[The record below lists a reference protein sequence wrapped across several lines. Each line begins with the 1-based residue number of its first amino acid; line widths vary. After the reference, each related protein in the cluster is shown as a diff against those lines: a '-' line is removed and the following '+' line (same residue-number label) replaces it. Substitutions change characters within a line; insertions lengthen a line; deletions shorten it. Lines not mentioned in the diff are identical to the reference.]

1 MNTTIASSDKKNR
14 AGLLPAA
21 VVWRASQL
29 ARPIQDQSRSAE
41 TEPEPL
47 ESIGLTIGILRRKER
62 LSHSQFAEK
71 IGCSV
76 EELLVLEAGLLPD
89 DKLAKYLPAVLREIG
104 DERNVIQMFLNQI
117 KFA

>member
-1 MNTTIASSDKKNR
+1 MNGEIASSDKNNGV
-14 AGLLPAA
+14 GLLPAA

-29 ARPIQDQSRSAE
+29 ARQIQDQSHSTE

-47 ESIGLTIGILRRKER
+47 ELIGLTIGILRRRKR
-62 LSHSQFAEK
+62 LSHLQFATK

-76 EELLVLEAGLLPD
+76 EELLVLESGLLSD
-89 DKLAKYLPAVLREIG
+89 EKLVKYLPAVICEIG
-104 DERNVIQMFLNQI
+104 DERNIIQMLVSQI

>member
-1 MNTTIASSDKKNR
+1 MNNKIASSDKKNR

-21 VVWRASQL
+21 VIWRASQL
-29 ARPIQDQSRSAE
+29 ARPIQVNSRPAE

-47 ESIGLTIGILRRKER
+47 ELIGLTIGIIRRRKR
-62 LSHSQFAEK
+62 LSHSEFSLK

-89 DKLAKYLPAVLREIG
+89 EKLAKYLPAVIREIG
-104 DERNVIQMFLNQI
+104 DERNVIQMLVNQI

>member
-1 MNTTIASSDKKNR
+1 MNSITASSDKKNR

-29 ARPIQDQSRSAE
+29 ARPIQEKSRSAE

-47 ESIGLTIGILRRKER
+47 ELIGLTIGILRRRKR
-62 LSHSQFAEK
+62 LSHSQFAK
-71 IGCSV
+71 KVGCSV
-76 EELLVLEAGLLPD
+76 EELLVLEVGLLSD
-89 DKLAKYLPAVLREIG
+89 EKLAKYLPAIIREIG
-104 DERNVIQMFLNQI
+104 DEQNIIEMLVNHI